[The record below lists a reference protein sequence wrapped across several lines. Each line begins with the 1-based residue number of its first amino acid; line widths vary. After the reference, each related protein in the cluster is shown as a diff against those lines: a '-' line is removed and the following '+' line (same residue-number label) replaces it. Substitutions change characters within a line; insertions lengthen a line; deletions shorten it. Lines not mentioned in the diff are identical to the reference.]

1 VQVDFYQLGGRY
13 QDPIEVAGVLVAKA
27 WPQHRNIAIVAPSAQ
42 LPALDAQ
49 LWQTPAERFL
59 PHDLAPCSA
68 PIRLMTEAPEHAD
81 VLINLDPLN
90 ALPSGHYQRV
100 LEIIP
105 ADASAREPLRQRW
118 RAWQQR
124 GQTPRHHRLS

>member
-1 VQVDFYQLGGRY
+1 MQVDFYQLGGRY
-13 QDPIEVAGVLVAKA
+13 QDPIEVTAVLVAKA
-27 WPQHRNIAIVAPSAQ
+27 WPAHPRIAIVARPEQ
-42 LPALDAQ
+42 LPGLDAQ

-59 PHDLAPCSA
+59 PHELAPTSA
-68 PIRLMTEAPEHAD
+68 PISLMTQAPETAD

-90 ALPSGHYQRV
+90 ALPDGLYQRV

-124 GQTPRHHRLS
+124 GHTPRHHRLS